1 MEELFTN
8 YMPADM
14 ATILSYAMK
23 SGFHGAVANR
33 KLVEEWNSTYVLR
46 AVAISRCLLNT
57 LNQPVQQSHPTTT
70 EEFTAVPDQ
79 FTVEEST
86 TGESTDEESAAGQ
99 SIAEE
104 SAAGQSTPE
113 ESAAGQSIA
122 EESAAGQSTP
132 WQSAVEQPAGGGEW
146 FLQQLIEWEAKGD
159 AKSWWER
166 LPSLYATWVPLTSPF
181 RDEASLSTT
190 DATGFPSPNDCI
202 ADDTVADDTII
213 GHVGGMGH
221 EDMVLY
227 FCHVLCIG
235 SILINFNEIRSASL
249 FMSILEG
256 FERVQDDPK
265 KLMDWMVAILSDS
278 TDIFD
283 EFFRVAY
290 SGVGRFAGGLTKEV
304 VRGMTYALFA
314 LADQATVEPNSFF
327 HFANN
332 HANHLPDNLSSE
344 NKLLIKSLS
353 PVLQQY
359 EPCGILRLQRE
370 MCALSEVVATE
381 FLVGD
386 ALFYDEVVEGEP
398 KVKRHPSPFLSRLIN
413 AVLFD
418 LQKEEDGADDT

>member
-1 MEELFTN
+1 V
-8 YMPADM
+8 D
-14 ATILSYAMK
+14 
-23 SGFHGAVANR
+23 
-33 KLVEEWNSTYVLR
+33 
-46 AVAISRCLLNT
+46 
-57 LNQPVQQSHPTTT
+57 
-70 EEFTAVPDQ
+70 
-79 FTVEEST
+79 
-86 TGESTDEESAAGQ
+86 
-99 SIAEE
+99 
-104 SAAGQSTPE
+104 
-113 ESAAGQSIA
+113 
-122 EESAAGQSTP
+122 
-132 WQSAVEQPAGGGEW
+132 QPAGGVEW
-146 FLQQLIEWEAKGD
+146 FLQQLAEWEAKGD

-181 RDEASLSTT
+181 SDEASFSTTST
-190 DATGFPSPNDCI
+190 DATGFPAPNDGS
-202 ADDTVADDTII
+202 ARGTA
-213 GHVGGMGH
+213 VGRVGSIGH

-235 SILINFNEIRSASL
+235 SILINFNEIRSGSL
-249 FMSILEG
+249 FISILEG
-256 FERVQDDPK
+256 FERVQDDRK
-265 KLMDWMVAILSDS
+265 KLMDWMVAILSDN

-290 SGVGRFAGGLTKEV
+290 SGVGRFAGGQTKEV
-304 VRGMTYALFA
+304 VRGITYALFA

-332 HANHLPDNLSSE
+332 HANHPPDNLSNES
-344 NKLLIKSLS
+344 KLLLKSLL

-386 ALFYDEVVEGEP
+386 ALFYDEVVEGET

-418 LQKEEDGADDT
+418 LQKEEDGTDDT